1 MTRDIGQLETSALL
15 DGRYQLHERVG
26 IGGMAEVFRAEDVLL
41 GRTVA
46 IKLMRADADVLAAP
60 VRAQREVSALT
71 SVTDPSLVTLFE
83 AKIGPDAPRYLV
95 MEFVDGP
102 TLTQRLHGGA
112 LPMPQVRRLALELAG
127 GLHAVHSAG
136 FVHRDIKPSNIL
148 LAPAP
153 MPAAEFHVKLADF
166 GLAQLTDAA
175 AATTPG
181 LVLGT
186 AAYLSPE
193 QVRGEACGPA
203 ADIYAFGLVLLEAI
217 SGERAFP
224 DASGIGAV
232 IARLVESPA
241 IPAGLDPEWSDL
253 LRSMTATDPTER
265 PSALDIVH
273 ALASGA
279 SARAAAPTAAPTTA
293 PTAATAA
300 ALAPLASAP
309 LTPSVASQ
317 TLRRAA
323 AGHRR
328 RRRMS
333 RPLILTASVAAAGVV
348 CASAMLTGLA
358 FPANGAPPAQS
369 SSVEQV
375 VRGTLPGAG
384 TGGTAEEPLTI
395 DTVDAPASDAPLEA
409 DTASVE
415 TANSPTA
422 DKDAAKAAREA
433 QKQQEAAARAA
444 EQQAA
449 ADQREADKAARAA
462 AKHAGKNRP

>member
-26 IGGMAEVFRAEDVLL
+26 IGGMAEVFRAEDALL

-102 TLTQRLHGGA
+102 TLAQRLHEGA

-175 AATTPG
+175 SATTPG

-241 IPAGLDPEWSDL
+241 IPAGLSPEWSDL
-253 LRSMTATDPTER
+253 LRSMTATDPSER
-265 PSALDIVH
+265 PSALDIIH
-273 ALASGA
+273 TLAGA
-279 SARAAAPTAAPTTA
+279 TSARAAAPTAVNPLPPVPDEA
-293 PTAATAA
+293 AATPA
-300 ALAPLASAP
+300 
-309 LTPSVASQ
+309 ASQ
-317 TLRRAA
+317 TLRRRA

-328 RRRMS
+328 GRRMS
-333 RPLILTASVAAAGVV
+333 RPLVLTASVAAAGVV

-358 FPANGAPPAQS
+358 FPANGALPEQG
-369 SSVEQV
+369 SSVQM
-375 VRGTLPGAG
+375 VRGTLPGVGAAA
-384 TGGTAEEPLTI
+384 TAEESLTI
-395 DTVDAPASDAPLEA
+395 DTADAPTSDAPHEA
-409 DTASVE
+409 DTASAE
-415 TANSPTA
+415 TADSPSA

-433 QKQQEAAARAA
+433 QKQQEADARAA
-444 EQQAA
+444 EKQAA
-449 ADQREADKAARAA
+449 ADQRAADKAAREA
-462 AKHAGKNRP
+462 AKQARKDRP